1 MAGSGVGCMTA
12 ASLIQRLSA
21 HLARSPNESER
32 ARARLHLLDWLA
44 CVAGARQ
51 SPVAA
56 VARMAE
62 PDILT
67 RAALL
72 GNVLE
77 MDDVHRTGLLHPG
90 PVIWPAALSATR
102 QEKCDMDAL
111 LDGAVRGYEAMIAVG
126 ATFDAHHYAHFYPTS
141 TAGGFGGAAAAASVF
156 ALDEEATCWALGNAA
171 SVTGG
176 LWRMR
181 HEDVMTKAMHAARAA
196 LEGLWIARLARQ
208 GFTGPVVALE
218 GEQGLYAAMVPDPK
232 PMELAND
239 WLIHAVSFKPWAAC
253 RHAHPAIDC
262 ALELRGIG
270 RLTLPVRIETYTDA
284 LKFCDRPNPVTELD
298 AKFSIQHAVAV
309 IADGRMAGPEDFTP
323 AVIAELA
330 DKRALVF
337 VGEAAEFTNA
347 YPAHFGARA
356 FPAPLPASKGPRLG
370 SGRGEPSALHL
381 DPGPPLNPP
390 VQAAKQVVLRDTRG
404 DPERPLSAE
413 MLSVKLRSLVQWG
426 GLKPLQADRAE
437 EIALHGSAVGPLLA
451 LLEDWLE

>member
-1 MAGSGVGCMTA
+1 MTA
-12 ASLIQRLSA
+12 ASLTQRLSA
-21 HLARSPNESER
+21 HLARSPNESDR

-56 VARMAE
+56 VARRAE

-77 MDDVHRTGLLHPG
+77 MDDVHRAALLHPG
-90 PVIWPAALSATR
+90 PVIWPSVLSAAR
-102 QEKCDMDAL
+102 EEKCGMDVA

-126 ATFDAHHYAHFYPTS
+126 ATFDAHHYAHFHPTS
-141 TAGGFGGAAAAASVF
+141 TAGGFGGAAAAASIF
-156 ALDEEATCWALGNAA
+156 ALDAEATGWALGNAA

-196 LEGLWIARLARQ
+196 LEGLWLARLARQ
-208 GFTGPVVALE
+208 GFTGPVEALE
-218 GEQGLYAAMVPDPK
+218 GEQGLYAAMVEHPRLMALGP
-232 PMELAND
+232 D

-262 ALELRGIG
+262 ALELQAMGALR
-270 RLTLPVRIETYTDA
+270 LPVLVETYADA
-284 LKFCDRPNPVTELD
+284 IRFCDRPHPVTELD

-323 AVIAELA
+323 KAIAALA
-330 DKRALVF
+330 DARAQVTAR
-337 VGEAAEFTNA
+337 ESAEFTDA
-347 YPAHFGARA
+347 YPAHFGARVTA
-356 FPAPLPASKGPRLG
+356 APLPGQGGAEGGSSTPMLNSAS
-370 SGRGEPSALHL
+370 H
-381 DPGPPLNPP
+381 PPLTYPL
-390 VQAAKQVVLRDTRG
+390 QGGAQVVLRDTRG
-404 DPERPLSAE
+404 DPERPASPQ
-413 MLSVKLRSLVQWG
+413 MLRAKLDSLVRWG
-426 GLKPLQADRAE
+426 GLKPVEADRAQ
-437 EIALHGSAVGPLLA
+437 EIALHGSSIGPLLA
-451 LLEDWLE
+451 LLEDWLA